1 MCDSSPHW
9 PGNAWR
15 LTRRCSAP
23 GPPPAALARGGCC
36 GGAAGARE
44 AEGTRAG
51 RARSG
56 PRDRRVEPARVA
68 PEGPEQTQGAGP
80 PQRRPGT
87 AASARRRAL
96 LAAPVA
102 VAALGDAGRFKQE
115 AEREAPWL
123 SWWGPVPGP
132 GDGWGDGWESPP
144 CSFAEAEPQPG
155 KWGRRPPGCEAAA
168 RQEDPPPACGPEPGP
183 LQHSPSVRTLAT
195 HTHQHSHSHYHTDT
209 CWSVPALPPPLLPP
223 SPPGTVGVG
232 EGAPGAPF
240 SIAGA
245 RPRWSEAVPGSDTD
259 GRHAA
264 VCARRAPPR

>member
-1 MCDSSPHW
+1 MALLRTW
-9 PGNAWR
+9 ATAGRAR
-15 LTRRCSAP
+15 TRGVLR
-23 GPPPAALARGGCC
+23 GCC
-36 GGAAGARE
+36 GGARGRGHPRGQSAQRATGQASGAGT
-44 AEGTRAG
+44 G
-51 RARSG
+51 G
-56 PRDRRVEPARVA
+56 PR
-68 PEGPEQTQGAGP
+68 GPRANTQGAGP
-80 PQRRPGT
+80 PRRRPGA

-132 GDGWGDGWESPP
+132 GDGWGDGWEPPP

-168 RQEDPPPACGPEPGP
+168 RQEDPPPARGPEPGP
-183 LQHSPSVRTLAT
+183 LQHSPSVRTLAA
-195 HTHQHSHSHYHTDT
+195 HTHQHSHHHTDT
-209 CWSVPALPPPLLPP
+209 CRSVTALPPPLLPP

-245 RPRWSEAVPGSDTD
+245 RPRWSEAVPGSDTA
-259 GRHAA
+259 GRRAA